1 MNAVGVGKGVCVAVG
16 ALVGVVIG
24 VEVAGSVVAVGGGLG
39 SGVAGGGLAQATRT
53 STKDN
58 SIGAR
63 TTISITSVLLSANL
77 VNKGDTVIARSGLC
91 DEAIFRLVM
100 QLRCEE
106 EDCFAK
112 NARNDIRVD
121 SRDSRKNSVVR
132 CNPH

>member
-1 MNAVGVGKGVCVAVG
+1 MNAVGVGKGVRVAVG
-16 ALVGVVIG
+16 ALVGVGIG
-24 VEVAGSVVAVGGGLG
+24 VGVAGSAVGIEVAVG
-39 SGVAGGGLAQATRT
+39 SGVASGGLAQATRT
-53 STKDN
+53 STRDT